1 MKTCKARRQK
11 DKVVRNKYNM
21 PVHINIY
28 NENKACVSH
37 MQQKVREKMGDQS
50 FSLAGSN
57 GLMFLDQEATRGK
70 LIKVLYSTEFQ
81 HLYKF

>member
-1 MKTCKARRQK
+1 MKTCKTRRQK
-11 DKVVRNKYNM
+11 DKIVRNKYNI

-37 MQQKVREKMGDQS
+37 MQQIVREEMRDQS
-50 FSLAGSN
+50 LLLAASN
-57 GLMFLDQEATRGK
+57 GLMLLDQEATRGK

>member
-1 MKTCKARRQK
+1 
-11 DKVVRNKYNM
+11 M
-21 PVHINIY
+21 PLHINIY

-37 MQQKVREKMGDQS
+37 MQPRVREEMGDQS
-50 FSLAGSN
+50 FLLAGSN
-57 GLMFLDQEATRGK
+57 GLMLLDQEATRGK